1 MADEGQK
8 TVDEIERT
16 KKESSSI
23 LRMVL
28 IWTGI
33 FVFQIVVLY
42 FLFSKV
48 FAPKYL
54 PAIEPENG
62 KMTEGKS
69 SSEIGEIFLIED
81 IIANPKNTGAMRI
94 VNVTVGLEYKDSSVL
109 RELEKR
115 DIQIRDYL
123 ISFFGDRT
131 ISQLDDVADK
141 DSLRKTIHQ
150 NLNMIIPDN
159 GIKSVYFS
167 NFIIQ

>member
-1 MADEGQK
+1 MADEEQK
-8 TVDEIERT
+8 TVEEKEST
-16 KKESSSI
+16 KKESSS
-23 LRMVL
+23 LVRMVL

-33 FVFQIVVLY
+33 FVIQIVVLY

-54 PAIEPENG
+54 PAIESENG
-62 KMTEGKS
+62 EMTEKGS
-69 SSEIGEIFLIED
+69 PSEIGEIFLIED
-81 IIANPKNTGAMRI
+81 IIANPRNTEGRHI
-94 VNVTVGLEYKDSSVL
+94 VNVSVGLEYKNSSIL
-109 RELEKR
+109 SELEKR

-123 ISFFGDRT
+123 ISFFGDQT

-141 DSLRKTIHQ
+141 DSLRKTIHA
-150 NLNMIIPDN
+150 NLNMMIPDE